1 MSKPGQFMEEELKSQ
16 PYTWSQALD
25 MVEQRKLLPSRGK
38 RVAVVGC
45 GTSYFIAQS
54 YAALREMSGYG
65 ETDAYTGTEVKTSR
79 DYDAYVVISR
89 SGTTTEIFDLL
100 KKVKKDRP
108 STLTVA
114 LIGDMESPAPTLA
127 DRTVDLHFADEKS
140 VVQTRFATTAL
151 MFLRSSIQDET
162 VLRKAVE
169 QARDVLSQEPDS
181 ILVNAEQ
188 YSFLG
193 RNWVT
198 GLATEA
204 ALKMRESSQ
213 VWTESYNSMEYRHG
227 PIAIA
232 EEGRVTWIFDQAPDG
247 LTEQVQRTGATFV
260 EDASIDPIV
269 HLVKLHQVALAT
281 SRERRLN
288 AD

>member
-89 SGTTTEIFDLL
+89 SGTTTEILDLL

-198 GLATEA
+198 G
-204 ALKMRESSQ
+204 
-213 VWTESYNSMEYRHG
+213 
-227 PIAIA
+227 
-232 EEGRVTWIFDQAPDG
+232 
-247 LTEQVQRTGATFV
+247 
-260 EDASIDPIV
+260 
-269 HLVKLHQVALAT
+269 
-281 SRERRLN
+281 
-288 AD
+288 

>member
-1 MSKPGQFMEEELKSQ
+1 M
-16 PYTWSQALD
+16 
-25 MVEQRKLLPSRGK
+25 
-38 RVAVVGC
+38 
-45 GTSYFIAQS
+45 
-54 YAALREMSGYG
+54 
-65 ETDAYTGTEVKTSR
+65 
-79 DYDAYVVISR
+79 
-89 SGTTTEIFDLL
+89 
-100 KKVKKDRP
+100 
-108 STLTVA
+108 
-114 LIGDMESPAPTLA
+114 
-127 DRTVDLHFADEKS
+127 
-140 VVQTRFATTAL
+140 
-151 MFLRSSIQDET
+151 
-162 VLRKAVE
+162 LRKAVE